1 MGEVTS
7 PPTKL
12 TSHTFEEA
20 IGGDGSAV
28 AVAFLADWCAPCR
41 LLRPTLTDIA
51 SQLPHQITMAEV
63 DVDAEPGLA
72 SRYHVEVLPTVVAF
86 RRGCPVLRL
95 TGSLANEQLLED
107 LSDIANPRR
116 AKE

>member
-1 MGEVTS
+1 MDEVTV
-7 PPTKL
+7 PL
-12 TSHTFEEA
+12 TRLSSHTFDEA

-41 LLRPTLTDIA
+41 LLRPTLTEIA
-51 SQLPHQITMAEV
+51 SQLPDQITLAEV

-72 SRYHVEVLPTVVAF
+72 SRYHVEGLPTLLAF